1 LLLDFTTANSQNSS
15 GCIIKNS
22 QIRGKLKKLSL
33 YKSLFKQTLIY
44 GLATVL
50 PRMISVFLTPLYTG
64 VLGKT
69 SDFADVS
76 IVFSYLVFFNVVLSY
91 GMETAF
97 FRFYNLEG
105 TSDSE
110 LAKQNKKKVISTTT
124 ISIFWTTIA
133 FLAMSLL
140 FRNTLS
146 HWSKIN
152 VHYIT
157 YTIWTL
163 AFDALVI
170 IPFSRLRAEKKPMLY
185 GIIKIGN
192 VVTNLSL
199 NLFFLLLLPKLVA
212 ANPSGFLSTIYY
224 ENFQVGYIF
233 ISGLIASLLTF
244 VVLLPNYFKTKWKFD
259 YILWKKM
266 IQYGFPIL
274 IAGIGF
280 AINEHF
286 DKILL
291 DWFHVSKSDIG
302 AYSACYKIGMFMVL
316 FRTAYTL
323 GIEPFFFSHADKENA
338 PQTYATITKYFV
350 ITGSFILLFV
360 IVFIDLLKNL
370 LVPNHIYWNAIKVVP
385 LIILAN
391 FFLGIYTNLSVWY
404 KLINKTKIGAYI
416 SIIGA
421 LITLLLNYLLIP
433 KFSYYGSAIATIAAY
448 GSMMFISYYLG
459 QKKYPIPYEINK
471 IGSYLGISILLSALS
486 FYTPILRQSY
496 IFGIVALL
504 LFAYY
509 IYRNEKQVILK
520 ILKKNK

>member
-1 LLLDFTTANSQNSS
+1 M
-15 GCIIKNS
+15 
-22 QIRGKLKKLSL
+22 SL

-50 PRMISVFLTPLYTG
+50 PRMISVFLTPLYTSI
-64 VLGKT
+64 LTKT

-105 TSDSE
+105 MNDSE

-124 ISIFWTTIA
+124 ISIFWSTIA
-133 FLAMSLL
+133 FLVVGLL

-146 HWSKIN
+146 QWSNIN

-170 IPFSRLRAEKKPMLY
+170 IPFSKLRAEKKPMRY
-185 GIIKIGN
+185 AIIKIGN
-192 VVTNLSL
+192 VLVNLLL
-199 NLFFLLLLPKLVA
+199 NLFFLLVLPSLVA
-212 ANPSGFLSTIYY
+212 ANPEGFLSTIYF

-233 ISGLIASLLTF
+233 VSGLISSVLTF
-244 VVLLPNYFKTKWKFD
+244 IVLSPNYFQINWRFD
-259 YILWKKM
+259 LPLWKKM
-266 IQYGFPIL
+266 MTYGFPIL

-291 DWFHVSKSDIG
+291 EKLHIPKTQIG

-323 GIEPFFFSHADKENA
+323 GIEPFFFSHADKEDA
-338 PQTYATITKYFV
+338 PKTYATITKYFV
-350 ITGSFILLFV
+350 ISGSFILLFV
-360 IVFIDLLKNL
+360 IVFIDILKRF
-370 LVPNHIYWNAIKVVP
+370 LVPNPSYWEAIKVVP
-385 LIILAN
+385 LIVLAN

-404 KLINKTKIGAYI
+404 KLTNKTIIGAYI
-416 SIIGA
+416 SMVGA
-421 LITLLLNYLLIP
+421 VITLLLNFWLVPTSLG
-433 KFSYYGSAIATIAAY
+433 YYGSAVATIAAY
-448 GSMMFISYYLG
+448 GSMMIISYYLG

-471 IGSYLGISILLSALS
+471 IAGYLGISIFLSALS
-486 FYTPILRQSY
+486 FYVEIFRHSY
-496 IFGIVALL
+496 VFGIVALL
-504 LFAYY
+504 IFAYY

-520 ILKKNK
+520 ILKRN

>member
-1 LLLDFTTANSQNSS
+1 M
-15 GCIIKNS
+15 
-22 QIRGKLKKLSL
+22 SL

-50 PRMISVFLTPLYTG
+50 PRMISFLLNPLYTK
-64 VLGKT
+64 VLPKQE
-69 SDFADVS
+69 FADVS
-76 IVFSYLVFFNVVLSY
+76 IVFAYLVFFNVVLSY

-97 FRFYNLEG
+97 FRFYNQE
-105 TSDSE
+105 E
-110 LAKQNKKKVISTTT
+110 NKKKVISTTT
-124 ISIFWTTIA
+124 ISIFWSTIT
-133 FLAMSLL
+133 FLVLSLL
-140 FRNTLS
+140 FRNSLS
-146 HWSKIN
+146 HWSDIN
-152 VHYIT
+152 VQYIT
-157 YTIWTL
+157 YTIWIL
-163 AFDALVI
+163 VLDALVI
-170 IPFSRLRAEKKPMLY
+170 IPFSRLRAEKKPMVY
-185 GIIKIGN
+185 AIIKIGN
-192 VVTNLSL
+192 VTTNFLL
-199 NLFFLLLLPKLVA
+199 NLFFLLVLPKITA
-212 ANPSGFLSTIYY
+212 SNPTGFLSTIYF

-233 ISGLIASLLTF
+233 VSSLLSSLLTF
-244 VVLLPNYFKTKWKFD
+244 IVLSPNYFKIKWKFD
-259 YILWKKM
+259 FLLWKKM

-316 FRTAYTL
+316 FRTAFTL
-323 GIEPFFFSHADKENA
+323 GIEPFFFSHAGNENA

-360 IVFIDLLKNL
+360 IVFVDILKIL
-370 LVPNHIYWNAIKVVP
+370 LVPNPSYWEAMKVVP

-404 KLINKTKIGAYI
+404 KIIDKTKIGAYI

-421 LITLLLNYLLIP
+421 VITLLLNYLLIE
-433 KFSYYGSAIATIAAY
+433 KFSYYGSAIATITAY

-471 IGSYLGISILLSALS
+471 IGSYLGISILLSGLS
-486 FYTPILRQSY
+486 FYIPLFRESY
-496 IFGIVALL
+496 IFGIFALI
-504 LFAYY
+504 LFGYY
-509 IYRNEKQVILK
+509 IYRNEKQVLLK
-520 ILKKNK
+520 ILKKN